1 MTVTQASQILGM
13 PPTDTSSVLVQWRRG
28 NAQEYNGTPAGAIEF
43 HVLNDRIVDV
53 PEGGIFSPAALA
65 KINADWLRKRQK
77 SDAELEKLGAEQ
89 LEIAR
94 LAAEARRKQEKQE
107 EEEALKSIAA
117 ELKAKEN
124 AIVICKD
131 KATCSKVFA
140 LAQIYVQQ
148 NADQKI
154 QVATDTI
161 IETYNPTEGGKAAI
175 TVIKMPRSGSTEMVQ
190 ITPSCKADKYFE
202 KICQMKRITI
212 YQGFKPFIEDS
223 LSR

>member
-1 MTVTQASQILGM
+1 MTVAQASQILGM

-28 NAQEYNGTPAGAIEF
+28 NAQKYDGTPSGAIEF
-43 HVLNDRIVDV
+43 HVLDDRIVDV

-65 KINADWLRKRQK
+65 KINAEWLKRRQE
-77 SDAELEKLGAEQ
+77 SDAEIERLGAEQ

-94 LAAEARRKQEKQE
+94 LAADARREQEKKDQE
-107 EEEALKSIAA
+107 ETLKNIAA

-175 TVIKMPRSGSTEMVQ
+175 TVIKIPRSGSTEVVQ
-190 ITPSCKADKYFE
+190 IKPSCKDEKYFE
-202 KICQMKRITI
+202 KICQLKRTAI
-212 YQGFKPFIEDS
+212 YRGFKPFIEEA
-223 LSR
+223 LSK